1 MNITSN
7 TIPAKLTPYTSTT
20 SEIGIET
27 RMFKS
32 RVGIDLTFYDRTTTD
47 DIVNASV
54 PLSSG
59 YTSVALNVGKI
70 KNKGIELLLTGS
82 PVKSADFNWNVS
94 YNLAYNDNKVI
105 KIADGLTSIFL
116 PGATTRTQNGGIY
129 HFEGM
134 PFGMIAGN
142 RARTSDKGE
151 IIYNRISN
159 SIGYKNFAL
168 GFLVDGK
175 FGAQVYSATNAYGT
189 QFGLDKRT
197 VENNV
202 RETGIPVSGVA
213 QNGTPYTGTV
223 SAQTYYSTIWAT
235 LTDQFITNADF
246 VKLRQVTLG
255 YTFPRTFFPNTFQS
269 ASISLVARNL
279 WIIYNAARNI
289 DPESSYSNSNAQG
302 LENFG
307 LPTARSYGLNLLLR
321 F

>member
-1 MNITSN
+1 MGYNEN
-7 TIPAKLTPYTSTT
+7 TVLKI
-20 SEIGIET
+20 SE
-27 RMFKS
+27 
-32 RVGIDLTFYDRTTTD
+32 
-47 DIVNASV
+47 
-54 PLSSG
+54 
-59 YTSVALNVGKI
+59 
-70 KNKGIELLLTGS
+70 
-82 PVKSADFNWNVS
+82 
-94 YNLAYNDNKVI
+94 
-105 KIADGLTSIFL
+105 GLKSIFL
-116 PGATTRTQNGGIY
+116 PGATTRTQNGGVY

-142 RARTSDKGE
+142 RALTNDKGQTVFNSATG
-151 IIYNRISN
+151 IPLQGPLTPIGRGVPPLTMGLSN
-159 SIGYKNFAL
+159 SFGYKNLAL
-168 GFLVDGK
+168 SFLLDGK

-213 QNGTPYTGTV
+213 QNGTAYTGTV

-235 LTDQFITNADF
+235 LTDQFITDADF

-255 YTFPRTFFPNTFQS
+255 YTFPKTFLSKTIQS

-307 LPTARSYGLNLLLR
+307 LPTARSYGLNLQLR